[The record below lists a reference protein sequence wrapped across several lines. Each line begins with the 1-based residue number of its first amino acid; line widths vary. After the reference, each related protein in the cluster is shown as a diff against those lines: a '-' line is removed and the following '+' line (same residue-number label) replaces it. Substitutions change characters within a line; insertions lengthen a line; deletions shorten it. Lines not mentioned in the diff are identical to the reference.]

1 MEQNNN
7 DNQNVNETIQDNQPA
22 MSKEDYL
29 AALSEKGLEK
39 SVDSS
44 MGYASEPK
52 KVEAKTEIQK
62 AIDKSK
68 EFDDS
73 LNAKVETGEPI
84 EEPADLEAK
93 EEKEPAAQEKSKELE
108 ASKSGPMEIDLKAT
122 YKIKV
127 DGKEV
132 EISGAEMQ
140 SRASGEIAVEKRFL
154 EVDKAKKIWQT
165 EIQAQKDA
173 DIKRIQSGGLYE
185 VLSEKFDI
193 PVYLLREQMIKELGP
208 AVLRHMNMT
217 EEQKQIERINNER
230 KFYKD
235 SYESELNRRQEE
247 QKAEA
252 LNRIKAEEDALNQ
265 EILEVKKSN
274 NISDDEWS
282 RAFTALDKS
291 LPQDQEIEV
300 NMVADYVLKNL
311 RVEQKTDYGQLAAK
325 AIEPYKA
332 HVNQE
337 FKQKLEDFL
346 KITPDLTE
354 DDINKIVK
362 ASVQKGL
369 KMQLVGDESENSEKT
384 ESKQEK
390 LNRIKEESLAKAL
403 GSRDTSKNWF

>member
-1 MEQNNN
+1 METNNN
-7 DNQNVNETIQDNQPA
+7 ESKSEVTQNVAPVI
-22 MSKEDYL
+22 SKEEYL
-29 AALSEKGLEK
+29 ASLAEKGLEQ
-39 SVDSS
+39 SS
-44 MGYASEPK
+44 SFGFVPPETPK
-52 KVEAKTEIQK
+52 KGDKPEIEK
-62 AIDKSK
+62 ALDKSE
-68 EFDDS
+68 EFDKALD
-73 LNAKVETGEPI
+73 AKVETGEKI
-84 EEPADLEAK
+84 EDVEEPKQEISK
-93 EEKEPAAQEKSKELE
+93 EEPKVE
-108 ASKSGPMEIDLKAT
+108 ASSSGPMEIDLKAM

-127 DGKEV
+127 DGKEI

-154 EVDKAKKIWQT
+154 EVDKAKKIWQS

-208 AVLRHMNMT
+208 TVLRHMNMT
-217 EEQKQIERINNER
+217 EEQKQVERINNER

-235 SYESELNRRQEE
+235 SYESEINRRQEE

-265 EILEVKKSN
+265 EILEIKKSN

-282 RAFTALDKS
+282 KAFAALDKS
-291 LPQDQEIEV
+291 MPQDQDIEV

-311 RVEQKTDYGQLAAK
+311 RVEQKPDYSQMAAK

-337 FKQKLEDFL
+337 FKDKLEDYL
-346 KITPDLTE
+346 KITPDLSE
-354 DDINKIVK
+354 DEINKIVK
-362 ASVQKGL
+362 ASIQKGL
-369 KMQLVGDESENSEKT
+369 KMQLVGDEPDNSEKV
-384 ESKQEK
+384 ESKLDK
-390 LNRIKEESLAKAL
+390 LNRIKEDALAKAI
-403 GSRDTSKNWF
+403 GNRDSSKNWF